1 MTIAVDLG
9 RKAKKKKQK
18 KKNKKKNIKF
28 QTANETFDLIQRPRS
43 KMLKYLSVWLVTLIF
58 SRC

>member
-9 RKAKKKKQK
+9 REATKT
-18 KKNKKKNIKF
+18 NKKF

-43 KMLKYLSVWLVTLIF
+43 KMLKNLSVWLVTLTF
-58 SRC
+58 SKC